1 MAYNLASPNVSA
13 SGTRAGK
20 KCIPPKSQSIVQPQ
34 AQDNYEDIHM
44 LKLLNKAK
52 FPVYLVASHSTNQQ
66 YALKLFEFEDG
77 EPHQYYLNESRFIS
91 LNHPNIIKY
100 VRVEDETV
108 LPSEDGVD
116 KQVSCIMMEFAP
128 YGDFFKFVKAFRDS
142 LTDKLVR
149 TYFRSLID
157 GLEYLHKQGAC
168 HLDLKL
174 ENLLIG
180 KDYQLKIADFDMS
193 YIEGDEHILTKGTK
207 YYRAPELRGSRCR
220 NGVAADVYS
229 AGIILFALKTGGII
243 PYFEDHLHEGVDL
256 CKLLKDDSKE
266 FFKRHCELQ
275 KKKETFFEQSFREL
289 FRSMVYEKPEKRPT
303 IAQIKKSKW
312 YTGSVYSVK
321 ELKAC
326 VEIIYGGKDGM
337 KM

>member
-1 MAYNLASPNVSA
+1 MTSNLASPNVSV

-20 KCIPPKSQSIVQPQ
+20 KCIPPKCQDIVQPQ
-34 AQDNYEDIHM
+34 AEDDFEDINM

-52 FPVYLVASHSTNQQ
+52 FPVYLVASQLTNQH
-66 YALKLFEFEDG
+66 YALKVFDFEDG
-77 EPHQYYLNESRFIS
+77 QPHTYYLNESRFSI
-91 LNHPNIIKY
+91 LNHPNVIRY
-100 VRVEDETV
+100 ARVEEETTF
-108 LPSEDGVD
+108 PSEKGID

-128 YGDFFKFVKAFRDS
+128 YGDFFKFVRTFRDS
-142 LTDKLVR
+142 LTDKLIR

-157 GLEYLHKQGAC
+157 GLEYLHNQGVC
-168 HLDLKL
+168 HLDLKM

-193 YIEGDEHILTKGTK
+193 YMVGDDHVLTKGTK
-207 YYRAPELRGSRCR
+207 YYRAPELRSGKCR

-256 CKLLKDDSKE
+256 CKLLKDDSKA

-275 KKKETFFEQSFREL
+275 KKKEAFFEQSFREL
-289 FRSMVYEKPEKRPT
+289 FRSMVCENPEERLT

-312 YTGSVYSVK
+312 YKGSVYSAK

-326 VEIIYGGKDGM
+326 VEKSYQSKGGVKI
-337 KM
+337 